1 MKLKK
6 ITSVLLATTMVL
18 SMAACGS
25 NGGAATSG
33 TDGQAA
39 ETKTE
44 TATQTQDS
52 AAGGDKTI
60 EFWSVFTGGDG
71 EAMQEI
77 VDAYNATNPEYK
89 VVHRMMAQ
97 EDLYQNLP
105 LAVQSGTDVPDL
117 AINHVDRLQLNK
129 ENDIYLAMD
138 EYLEAN
144 GKITAD
150 KYNAAAWNPGEID
163 GSRYAVP
170 LDVHGYLTYYNKDL
184 VDKYYPGAL
193 DDNVITF
200 DEIAQYAPAAA
211 ADGVYSYAYTWGRNE
226 FLEWY
231 AQLGGKASEDGT
243 EPAINNDKA
252 KKVLLDWKAAVDNG
266 WCTQDGDD
274 PTNLFGQGQLV
285 FLPEGT
291 WMIGTLNSMDINYG
305 ATYAISYDA
314 SKPIS
319 WASSHQFVMPKK
331 EQTPEKG
338 AAIMDFIAFFQDN
351 SLPWAQV
358 GQCPATLAITDDP
371 AFKEMPQAFF
381 LNDPSLTF
389 ISDYK
394 YYGYLVGAL
403 DAFVGEVVFGKMDVD
418 EALTTYN
425 QQISDNIKN
434 Q

>member
-1 MKLKK
+1 MKKK
-6 ITSVLLATTMVL
+6 RIVSMLLAA
-18 SMAACGS
+18 SMAMSLVGCGGS
-25 NGGAATSG
+25 ASTAPAGDTAATG
-33 TDGQAA
+33 TEGGSAEAAPADG
-39 ETKTE
+39 E
-44 TATQTQDS
+44 
-52 AAGGDKTI
+52 KTI

-117 AINHVDRLQLNK
+117 AINHVDRLQLNQ
-129 ENDIYLAMD
+129 ENDIYLPMD
-138 EYLEAN
+138 EYIEAN
-144 GKITAD
+144 GQITAD
-150 KYNAAAWNPGEID
+150 KYNEAAWAPGEID
-163 GSRYAVP
+163 GKRYAVP
-170 LDVHGYLTYYNKDL
+170 LDVHGYLTYYNKEL
-184 VDKYYPGAL
+184 VEKYCPNVL
-193 DDNVITF
+193 DDGVVTF
-200 DEIAQYAPAAA
+200 DEIAEFAPTAA

-231 AQLGGKASEDGT
+231 AQLGGKQSEDGT
-243 EPAINNDKA
+243 EPSINNDIA
-252 KKVLLDWKAAVDNG
+252 KKVLTDWKAAVDNG

-274 PTNLFGQGQLV
+274 PTNLFGQGQLI

-291 WMIGTLNSMDINYG
+291 WMIGTLKSMDIDFG

-314 SKPIS
+314 KKPIS

-338 AAIMDFIAFFQDN
+338 KAIMDFIAFFQDN

-358 GQCPATLAITDDP
+358 GQCPATLAITQNP
-371 AFKEMPQAFF
+371 EFKEMPQAFF
-381 LNDPSLTF
+381 LDDPSLTF

-394 YYGYLVGAL
+394 YYGYLVGAI
-403 DAFVGEVVFGKMDVD
+403 DSFVGEVVFGKMDVD
-418 EALTTYN
+418 EALSTYN